1 MYTDFYKLKALPFQ
15 LTPDPRFFYASK
27 VHNSAMAHLTYGLSQ
42 GEGFIIVTGE
52 VGAGKTTLVGHL
64 LSSLDPER
72 YVAAKIVTTQLGADD
87 MLRMVCSA
95 FGIETEKSTK
105 ATLLQR
111 FERFLHQNHS
121 AGRRAVLLI
130 DEAQNIT
137 VPALEE
143 LRMLSNLIVGNQPP
157 LQCFLLGQPQFRAI
171 IASPDLD
178 QLRQRVI
185 ASYHLGPLSL
195 AETRSYIEHRL
206 ELAGWQRD
214 PDLSADVFERVHSH
228 TGGVPRMINVLCSR
242 LLLYAYLEEK
252 HSINGDDVDAVADEY
267 SRETEQMRGDASA
280 AEESPATVGP
290 PQVAEP
296 ASVVATEAAPKAVAP
311 VEAPVPA
318 RRNGRLDPVPAD
330 EYGAGDVDF
339 YEDQFDDIHHRLDS
353 LETVVLRLERDVRK
367 MLRLQREILE
377 GFDDG
382 RATAEI
388 GDDIAAPRPSQRRRR
403 RKAQRRQSG
412 GREDRQRDDG

>member
-72 YVAAKIVTTQLGADD
+72 FVAAKIVTTQLGADD

-95 FGIETEKSTK
+95 FGIESEKTTK

-143 LRMLSNLIVGNQPP
+143 LRMLSNLVVGNQPP
-157 LQCFLLGQPQFRAI
+157 LQCFLLGQPQFRSI

-195 AETRSYIEHRL
+195 PETRSYIEHRL
-206 ELAGWQRD
+206 ELAGWQQD
-214 PDLSADVFERVHSH
+214 PQLAADAFDRVHAH

-242 LLLYAYLEEK
+242 LLLFAYLEEK
-252 HSINGDDVDAVADEY
+252 HAIDGDDVDAVADEY
-267 SRETEQMRGDASA
+267 SKETDHMLADAK
-280 AEESPATVGP
+280 PADET
-290 PQVAEP
+290 P
-296 ASVVATEAAPKAVAP
+296 AMEAAAPTVPAKAPVAAVA
-311 VEAPVPA
+311 EAPVPA
-318 RRNGRLDPVPAD
+318 RRTGRTELPPAD
-330 EYGAGDVDF
+330 EFGASELDI
-339 YEDQFDDIHHRLDS
+339 YEDHFDDIHHRLDS
-353 LETVVLRLERDVRK
+353 LETVVLRLERDLRK

-382 RATAEI
+382 RTTAEI
-388 GDDIAAPRPSQRRRR
+388 GDERASPRPPAHRRR
-403 RKAQRRQSG
+403 RKFQRRQPT
-412 GREDRQRDDG
+412 GREELQRDDG

>member
-64 LSSLDPER
+64 LSSLDPDR

-214 PDLSADVFERVHSH
+214 PELATDVFERVHAH

-242 LLLYAYLEEK
+242 LLLFAYLEEK
-252 HSINGDDVDAVADEY
+252 HSIDGEDVDAVADEY
-267 SRETEQMRGDASA
+267 SRETEQMRGDAPTA
-280 AEESPATVGP
+280 IDGAEAEGAPTATVT
-290 PQVAEP
+290 AEP
-296 ASVVATEAAPKAVAP
+296 EVGETKSVASVQASVP
-311 VEAPVPA
+311 V
-318 RRNGRLDPVPAD
+318 RRNGRLDVAAMDDDP
-330 EYGAGDVDF
+330 AGDADF

-353 LETVVLRLERDVRK
+353 LETVVLRLERDLRK

-382 RATAEI
+382 RSTPEI
-388 GDDIAAPRPSQRRRR
+388 GDDNAAPRPSHRRRR
-403 RKAQRRQSG
+403 RKLQRRQQG

>member
-95 FGIETEKSTK
+95 FGIETEKTTK

-143 LRMLSNLIVGNQPP
+143 LRMLSNLVVGNQPP

-185 ASYHLGPLSL
+185 ASYHLGPLGLS
-195 AETRSYIEHRL
+195 ETRSYIEHRL

-214 PDLSADVFERVHSH
+214 PELAADAFDRVHEH

-252 HSINGDDVDAVADEY
+252 HAIDGDDVDAVADEY
-267 SRETEQMRGDASA
+267 SRETERVMADTASA
-280 AEESPATVGP
+280 SPEADD
-290 PQVAEP
+290 
-296 ASVVATEAAPKAVAP
+296 EAAQAVPQADPQPQPQPKAVAM
-311 VEAPVPA
+311 VEASVPA
-318 RRNGRLDPVPAD
+318 RRNGRLEPSSGDD
-330 EYGAGDVDF
+330 YGTSDLDL
-339 YEDQFDDIHHRLDS
+339 YEEHFDDIHHRLDS
-353 LETVVLRLERDVRK
+353 LETVVLRLERDLRK

-382 RATAEI
+382 RTTAEI
-388 GDDIAAPRPSQRRRR
+388 GDGLATTRQPSRRRR
-403 RKAQRRQSG
+403 RKLQRRQPG
-412 GREDRQRDDG
+412 GRDDRQRDDG

>member
-95 FGIETEKSTK
+95 FGIETEKTTK

-137 VPALEE
+137 VQALEE
-143 LRMLSNLIVGNQPP
+143 LRMLSNLVVGNQPP
-157 LQCFLLGQPQFRAI
+157 LQCFLLGQPQFRTI

-185 ASYHLGPLSL
+185 ASYHLGPLGPS
-195 AETRSYIEHRL
+195 ETRSYIEHRL

-214 PDLSADVFERVHSH
+214 PEIASGAYERVHAH

-242 LLLYAYLEEK
+242 LLLFAYLEEK
-252 HSINGDDVDAVADEY
+252 HEIDGDDVDAVADEY
-267 SRETEQMRGDASA
+267 SKETEHMVGDNGAAPVQAEANGAQPDASEEPTRA
-280 AEESPATVGP
+280 APAAA
-290 PQVAEP
+290 AEP
-296 ASVVATEAAPKAVAP
+296 AL
-311 VEAPVPA
+311 PA
-318 RRNGRLDPVPAD
+318 RRNGRVDNAPAEEFASADLDT
-330 EYGAGDVDF
+330 
-339 YEDQFDDIHHRLDS
+339 YEDYFDDIHHRLDS
-353 LETVVLRLERDVRK
+353 LESVVLRLERDFRK

-382 RATAEI
+382 RTSSEI
-388 GDDIAAPRPSQRRRR
+388 GDEYAAPRQSSRRRR
-403 RKAQRRQSG
+403 RKSQRRIPAH
-412 GREDRQRDDG
+412 REERQRDDG

>member
-52 VGAGKTTLVGHL
+52 VGAGKTTLVGPL

-95 FGIETEKSTK
+95 FGIETEKTTK

-130 DEAQNIT
+130 DEAQNIP

-143 LRMLSNLIVGNQPP
+143 LRMLSNLVVGNQPP

-185 ASYHLGPLSL
+185 ASYHLGPLGLS
-195 AETRSYIEHRL
+195 ETRSYIEHRL

-214 PDLSADVFERVHSH
+214 PELAADAFDRVHEH

-252 HSINGDDVDAVADEY
+252 HAIDGDDVDAVADEY
-267 SRETEQMRGDASA
+267 SRETERVMADTASA
-280 AEESPATVGP
+280 SPEADD
-290 PQVAEP
+290 
-296 ASVVATEAAPKAVAP
+296 EAAQAVPQADPQPQPQPKAVAM
-311 VEAPVPA
+311 VEASVPA
-318 RRNGRLDPVPAD
+318 RRNGRLEPSSGDD
-330 EYGAGDVDF
+330 YGTSDLDL
-339 YEDQFDDIHHRLDS
+339 YEEHFDDIHHRLDS
-353 LETVVLRLERDVRK
+353 LETVVLRLERDLRK

-382 RATAEI
+382 RTTAEI
-388 GDDIAAPRPSQRRRR
+388 GDGLATTRQPSRRRR
-403 RKAQRRQSG
+403 RKLQRRQPG
-412 GREDRQRDDG
+412 GRDDRQRDDG